1 MIQNM
6 EGLVSKNSKEKVELL
21 KEYVKEDNIILMNL
35 TETHLD
41 DTIDEV
47 VEIEGYNIFRGDRRD
62 RVRGGTAIYV
72 HDKIDAN
79 IKLKLSNGKC
89 EVVAV
94 EMPDIQTINI
104 VVYRPPDTKS
114 HEFNPIL
121 SEIQKILKNLEKP
134 EHTIILSG
142 DLNFPFVKWKR
153 LPDNSCSWEYKSNT
167 NATTDE
173 KQQFE
178 SLLEMCGDHFMLQ
191 MVGEP
196 TRERN
201 TLDLMF
207 TNEVNLITAVE
218 VTKSSYS
225 DHDIIEMCT
234 NYSLK
239 EKEKCNREQSEDNE
253 FRTLNFRAKSVKW
266 KNIAGMIEDIDW
278 DQEFES
284 RNSIACGKNMLE
296 KFTKCAKEN
305 APKRNTQ
312 SNGSKIP
319 KERKKL
325 HNRIKMLK
333 RKKHIAH
340 SKERKRRLEKQ
351 ILETEHK
358 IIESKRNERMDKEK
372 QCIEAM
378 KDNPKVFYSF
388 INKQRNRRVEV
399 GPFKKDEK
407 FIYDGKEIS
416 NCLKTEFT
424 SQMNKRTNRENPVR
438 FDEVNEGDLHDIEVT
453 RKKVEDAI
461 DDLDENSTAGPD
473 GIPAIFLKKTKKAIS
488 KPLALLLRKSIDEGA
503 IYELFKMAY
512 VTPIHKGGSRQKPE
526 QYRPVSLTS
535 HIMKIFERVIKKEI
549 MKHLTENEMF
559 NKGQH
564 GFVPGRSTQTQLLSH
579 FNDIFDT
586 LAEGKRLDTVYLDF
600 AKAFDKVD
608 HEILLEK
615 VKKHKISGKLGKWIS
630 EFLANRKFKVVVNG
644 CMSDEG
650 EVTSGV
656 PQGTVLAA
664 ILFVIMISDIDENV
678 KRCILRSFAD
688 DTRVSKKV
696 ICDEDRQQMR
706 EDLLSVYR
714 WAEINKMEFNAKK
727 FEQIIHGTT
736 KNVSVEPYESSSGD
750 PITIKN
756 TVKDLGVYSTNDL
769 LFEEH
774 MKKTINSCR
783 VVSGM
788 LLRTFST
795 REKEPMLR
803 MFNTYIKSKMEYCC
817 IVWSPVSHKWIY
829 ELEKI
834 QKTFT
839 SKINGMEELD
849 YHERLK
855 KLNLYSLERRRER
868 FMIIYG
874 WQQLEEKREN
884 VLRLAAST
892 SRRDRRMISTKIP
905 NMANGKRLSRV
916 EKRQIYNCPA
926 RKVQRLFNCI
936 PGYIRNLTGV
946 TTDTFKGH
954 LDKWLKTVPDQPR
967 GGGYSGRVAAES
979 NGIQHQV
986 AMMRTRR

>member
-1 MIQNM
+1 MVKEHINKNNETKCKEKPWKIMIQNM

-21 KEYVKEDNIILMNL
+21 KEYVKEDNIIIMNL
-35 TETHLD
+35 TETWLD
-41 DTIDEV
+41 DT
-47 VEIEGYNIFRGDRRD
+47 VEEIVNVEGYSVFRGDRKNRE
-62 RVRGGTAIYV
+62 RGGTAIYV
-72 HDKIDAN
+72 HDRIETN
-79 IKLKLSNGKC
+79 VKLKMSNGKC

-94 EMPDIQTINI
+94 EMPDIQTLNI

-121 SEIQKILKNLEKP
+121 SEIKNILQNLEKP
-134 EHTIILSG
+134 EPTIILSG
-142 DLNFPFVKWKR
+142 DLNFPFVKWTR
-153 LPDNSCSWEYKSNT
+153 LQDNSCSWEYKPHT

-178 SLLEMCGDHFMLQ
+178 SLYEICSNYFMLQ
-191 MVGEP
+191 MIEEP
-196 TRERN
+196 TRGKN

-207 TNEVNLITAVE
+207 TNEVNIVTAVE
-218 VTKSSYS
+218 VTESSYS
-225 DHDIIEMCT
+225 DHNIIEMST
-234 NYSLK
+234 NYSLT
-239 EKEKCNREQSEDNE
+239 EKEKCNIEKSEDTG
-253 FRTLNFRAKSVKW
+253 FRSLNFRTKTVKW
-266 KNIAGMIEDIDW
+266 TNISELIENTDW
-278 DQEFES
+278 DKEFEY
-284 RNSIACGKNMLE
+284 RDAIASGKNMLDE
-296 KFTKCAKEN
+296 LTKYAKEN

-319 KERKKL
+319 RERKKL

-333 RKKHIAH
+333 RKKHHAH
-340 SKERKRRLEKQ
+340 SKERKRRYEKQ
-351 ILETEHK
+351 ILETEQQ
-358 IIESKRNERMDKEK
+358 IIKSKRNERLEKEK
-372 QCIEAM
+372 QCIESM
-378 KDNPKVFYSF
+378 KENPKVFYSF

-399 GPFKKDEK
+399 GPFKKDKK

-424 SQMNKRTNRENPVR
+424 SQMNKRTNRGNPVQ
-438 FDEVNEGDLHDIEVT
+438 FDEVNEGDLYDIEVT

-461 DDLDENSTAGPD
+461 DELDENSTAGPD

-503 IYELFKMAY
+503 IHEMFKMAY

-549 MKHLTENEMF
+549 MKHLTKNEMF

-615 VKKHKISGKLGKWIS
+615 VKKHKISGKIGKWIR
-630 EFLANRKFKVVVNG
+630 EFLTDRKFRVVVNG

-678 KRCILRSFAD
+678 KLCIIRSFAD

-696 ICDEDRQQMR
+696 ICNQDKEQMQ
-706 EDLLSVYR
+706 EDLGSIYD
-714 WAEINKMEFNAKK
+714 WAKNNKMEFNSKK
-727 FEQIIHGTT
+727 FEQIIDGST
-736 KNVSVEPYESSSGD
+736 KDVSVEPYESSSKD

-756 TVKDLGVYSTNDL
+756 TVKDLGVFSTNDL

-774 MKKTINSCR
+774 MKKIINSSK
-783 VVSGM
+783 VVMGM

-795 REKEPMLR
+795 REKEPMMR
-803 MFNTYIKSKMEYCC
+803 MFDTYIKSKMEYCC
-817 IVWSPVSHKWIY
+817 IVWSPVRRKWIY

-834 QKTFT
+834 QKSFT

-849 YHERLK
+849 YHERLNK
-855 KLNLYSLERRRER
+855 INLYSLE
-868 FMIIYG
+868 
-874 WQQLEEKREN
+874 
-884 VLRLAAST
+884 
-892 SRRDRRMISTKIP
+892 SR
-905 NMANGKRLSRV
+905 
-916 EKRQIYNCPA
+916 
-926 RKVQRLFNCI
+926 
-936 PGYIRNLTGV
+936 
-946 TTDTFKGH
+946 
-954 LDKWLKTVPDQPR
+954 
-967 GGGYSGRVAAES
+967 
-979 NGIQHQV
+979 
-986 AMMRTRR
+986 